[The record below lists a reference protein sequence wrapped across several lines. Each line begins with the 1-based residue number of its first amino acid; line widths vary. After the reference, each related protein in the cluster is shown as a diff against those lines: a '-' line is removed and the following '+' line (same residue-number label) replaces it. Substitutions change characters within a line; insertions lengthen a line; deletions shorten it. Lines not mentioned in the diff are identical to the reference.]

1 MKFFKSYF
9 LPLVSILFFVSCA
22 VNDAKV
28 NKVQTLYIFSDFNLK
43 KDSTLFDIFE
53 KKEKIKLRFVQVDS
67 DSILVQLK
75 KNKYNADADL
85 LLLSNYELLKK
96 VQYNKLFLPINSS
109 VLSQNIDP
117 NYRSKNNTWF
127 ALSKSP
133 LVVIYNK
140 NVLNKDTLKNYYELI
155 YPKWKNKISF
165 QAYNDFSYKNF
176 VNTYDFLLKEKADSF
191 LYKLNT
197 QNILP
202 HSGDD
207 LEQIKRIALINSLFS
222 VIKLSSLAESQNSK
236 VKVDKKMSKSIG
248 HIFANQRKKGC
259 FITISGGGVYRYAK
273 NPSNAIKLLEFL
285 SSKKAQKIYAHNRF
299 EYPVTKSALVSKF
312 LLPYGKYRGR
322 FYKY

>member
-1 MKFFKSYF
+1 MKFFKRYF
-9 LPLVSILFFVSCA
+9 LPLVSILFLVSCA

-43 KDSTLFDIFE
+43 KDSSLFDIFE
-53 KKEKIKLRFVQVDS
+53 KKENIKLRFVQVDS
-67 DSILVQLK
+67 DSVLIQLK
-75 KNKYNADADL
+75 KGKYNADADL

-109 VLSQNIDP
+109 VLTQNIDP
-117 NYRSKNNTWF
+117 NYRAKNNTWF

-140 NVLNKDTLKNYYELI
+140 NVLKKDTLKNYYELI

-207 LEQIKRIALINSLFS
+207 FEQIKRIARINSLFS

-236 VKVDKKMSKSIG
+236 VKEDKKISKNIG

-259 FITISGGGVYRYAK
+259 FITISGAGVYRYAK